1 MKANRIFFRTIFY
14 VFIFIFLS
22 GCSKTLPSPSLDFQ
36 NRHKVILNQYGKTHF
51 LGFGNATSTTEQLA
65 IKIAKTKA
73 LGELADN
80 IKVTILS
87 RLELVSTE
95 ITTGD
100 QTQLKALDYEFC
112 NKRRCRLLFHQ
123 PMQTRCY
130 QDGLQLHAF

>member
-1 MKANRIFFRTIFY
+1 MFYSCSYRTPTASIE
-14 VFIFIFLS
+14 
-22 GCSKTLPSPSLDFQ
+22 FQ
-36 NRHKVILNQYGKTHF
+36 NRYTAILNQYTKTHF
-51 LGFGNATSTTEQLA
+51 IGVGNATSSTEQLA

-100 QTQLKALDYEFC
+100 QTQLSESVKENIGFIFKKMDVGMLQEMKDWDMRPMLESEKYQKIHEEFC
-112 NKRRCRLLFHQ
+112 RAL
-123 PMQTRCY
+123 
-130 QDGLQLHAF
+130 AEIS